1 MDRPTS
7 LGRNRPGR
15 FWGQLKEAVGRATV
29 GLEDPLRLLA
39 VTLLAGG
46 HALID
51 DVPGVGKTLLANA
64 FARAVGLRFA
74 RVQGTPDLLPSDI
87 TGSSVLD
94 GNEFRFVPGP
104 LFTNVLLADEINRAT
119 PRTQAALLEAM
130 QEGQV
135 SIDGQIRPLPEPFMV
150 VATENPVEF
159 EGTFPLPEAQ
169 RDRFLVRIELGYPSE
184 ENERLIARRY
194 RESRDP
200 LGHVIPVLDQA
211 ELPGLRE
218 RARSVAVSEDVER
231 YVVALVRATRGL
243 PELRLG
249 ASPRSAVAL
258 YTASQA
264 SALLA
269 GRDFVLPDDVAAI
282 APAVL
287 GHRLLLDL
295 EAELRGRSAAELVAS
310 VIRDTPVPMGVAV

>member
-1 MDRPTS
+1 MDHPSPLTREP
-7 LGRNRPGR
+7 NER
-15 FWGQLKEAVGRATV
+15 FWGLLKETVGRAV
-29 GLEDPLRLLA
+29 IGIEQPLRLLT
-39 VTLLAGG
+39 VSLLAGG

-64 FARAVGLRFA
+64 FTRATGLQFS

-94 GNEFRFVPGP
+94 RNEFRFVPGP
-104 LFTNVLLADEINRAT
+104 VFTNVLLADEINRAT

-184 ENERLIARRY
+184 EDERSIARRY
-194 RESRDP
+194 REAPDP
-200 LGHVIPVLDQA
+200 LEYVTPVL
-211 ELPGLRE
+211 ELADVLGLRDA
-218 RARSVAVSEDVER
+218 ARRVAVSDEVER
-231 YVVALVRATRGL
+231 YVVALVRATRSL

-258 YTASQA
+258 YRASQA
-264 SALLA
+264 SALIA
-269 GRDFVLPDDVAAI
+269 GRRFVLPDDVAAI

-287 GHRLLLDL
+287 GHRLVLGLD
-295 EAELRGRSAAELVAS
+295 AELRGRSTAELVTS
-310 VIRDTPVPMGVAV
+310 VIQDVPLPLGLTV